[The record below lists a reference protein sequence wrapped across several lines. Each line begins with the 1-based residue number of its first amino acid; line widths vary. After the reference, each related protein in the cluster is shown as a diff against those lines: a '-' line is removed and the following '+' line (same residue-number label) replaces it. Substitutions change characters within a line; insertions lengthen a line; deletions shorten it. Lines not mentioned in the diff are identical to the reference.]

1 LSKGQPVA
9 ETHVLVTGGSR
20 GIGRSICLRLA
31 RDALARGST
40 PKIVVTATGQ
50 SPDLAQVVAELK
62 ALGAQA
68 TAITADLNDPVAP
81 ARLVAEAVAFCGGL
95 DILVH
100 NAGGVVAGTLIKTS
114 LQDWDTVFNV
124 NCRALFLLA
133 QAAQPALRQSRGTIC
148 AIGSNAAERVQPFLN
163 AYPPA
168 KAAVAMLVQQ
178 MAYEWGRYG
187 IRVNAVSPGL
197 TLSRST
203 ETALAS
209 DDARERTGRLI
220 PLGRV
225 GTPEDVA
232 AAVAF
237 VCGPDAGY
245 ITGENI
251 NIDGA
256 LRHLGLEA
264 VLGAADGGWSAE
276 AEGGG
281 MRPQKG

>member
-1 LSKGQPVA
+1 MR
-9 ETHVLVTGGSR
+9 VLVTGGSR

-31 RDALARGST
+31 SDALARGEK

-50 SPDLAQVVAELK
+50 SSDLANVVEELV
-62 ALGAQA
+62 AMGANSLA
-68 TAITADLNDPVAP
+68 VAADLNNPEEPERIV
-81 ARLVAEAVAFCGGL
+81 REATEFCGGL
-95 DILVH
+95 DTLVH
-100 NAGGVVAGTLIKTS
+100 NAGGVVGGTLMKTS
-114 LQDWDTVFNV
+114 TEDWDTVFNV

-133 QAAQPALRQSRGTIC
+133 KAAQPALRESRGSIC

-168 KAAVAMLVQQ
+168 KAAVVMLVQQ
-178 MAYEWGRYG
+178 MSYEWGRYG

-203 ETALAS
+203 ERALGKEEAQ
-209 DDARERTGRLI
+209 ERAGKLI
-220 PLGRV
+220 PLGRI

-232 AAVAF
+232 AVVAF
-237 VCGPDAGY
+237 VSGPDAAY

-256 LRHLGLEA
+256 LRHLGPEA

-281 MRPQKG
+281 MRPPKS

>member
-1 LSKGQPVA
+1 MKA
-9 ETHVLVTGGSR
+9 LVTGGSR

-31 RDALARGST
+31 SDALARGES
-40 PKIVVTATGQ
+40 PKIVVTATGR
-50 SPDLAQVVAELK
+50 SPDLAGVVGELIAAGAD
-62 ALGAQA
+62 AL
-68 TAITADLNDPVAP
+68 AISADLNDPAEP
-81 ARLVAEAVAFCGGL
+81 ERIVAEAIAFCGGL
-95 DILVH
+95 DMLVH
-100 NAGGVVAGTLIKTS
+100 NAGGVVAGTLMKTS
-114 LQDWDTVFNV
+114 LEDWDTVFNV

-133 QAAQPALRQSRGTIC
+133 KAAQPALRQSRGSIC

-168 KAAVAMLVQQ
+168 KAAMAMLVQQ
-178 MAYEWGRYG
+178 LAYEWGRHG

-203 ETALAS
+203 EAALAGEV
-209 DDARERTGRLI
+209 AQERTGRLI

-245 ITGENI
+245 LTGENI
-251 NIDGA
+251 NLDGG
-256 LRHLGLEA
+256 LRHLGAEE
-264 VLGAADGGWSAE
+264 VLGSASGWSAE
-276 AEGGG
+276 SAGGG
-281 MRPQKG
+281 MRPAKS

>member
-1 LSKGQPVA
+1 MR
-9 ETHVLVTGGSR
+9 VLVTGGSR

-31 RDALARGST
+31 RDAMARGEE
-40 PKIVVTATGQ
+40 PRIVVTATGQ
-50 SPDLAQVVAELK
+50 SPDLAAVVDE
-62 ALGAQA
+62 LGAA
-68 TAITADLNDPVAP
+68 GAKAMAVTADLNDPQEPERIV
-81 ARLVAEAVAFCGGL
+81 REAVEFCGGL
-95 DILVH
+95 DTLVH
-100 NAGGVVAGTLIKTS
+100 NAGGVVAGTLMNTS
-114 LQDWDTVFNV
+114 LEDWNTVFNV

-133 QAAQPALRQSRGTIC
+133 KAAQPALRQSRGSIC

-203 ETALAS
+203 ENALGS
-209 DDARERTGRLI
+209 EEARERTGRMI

-237 VCGPDAGY
+237 VSGPDAAY
-245 ITGENI
+245 LTGENI
-251 NIDGA
+251 NLDGA
-256 LRHLGLEA
+256 LRHLGPEA

-281 MRPQKG
+281 MRPKKL